1 MAILALGVSYRRAD
15 VDLLERLAFAPDDY
29 SKAYRHVLE
38 MEAVR
43 EAVLLSTCNRVE
55 VYAEVASYH
64 AGFQD
69 LKRFL
74 AESREVGPE
83 EFAEPLY
90 AHYES
95 DAAEHLFGVAAGVDS
110 MVMGEPQILTQVR
123 AAYHRAE
130 DERATGPTLSAMF
143 RGAVRTGKRA
153 RAETAIGSSPAAMV
167 DAGVALA
174 EGCLGSVAGRDAVV
188 VGAGGM
194 AALAATALREAGVGR
209 LRIVNRSPERART
222 LAERAGGEVFGL
234 DHLAAAVAG
243 ADLVV
248 SSTGAAG
255 TVVGLPTLAGR
266 ESGRRLFVLDLAMPR
281 DVDPA
286 VADVEGV
293 RVADIDSLR
302 EALSGSDE
310 ATAEAMGDVRRIVAE
325 EVERFEAWRRA
336 SRLAPLIQAL
346 RDRGERTA
354 ATELTRAAPKL
365 AGLNERQREAV
376 EGLARS
382 IVAKLL
388 HGPILRLKERQ
399 APGAADALARSLA
412 ELFGIDHP
420 GPP

>member
-1 MAILALGVSYRRAD
+1 
-15 VDLLERLAFAPDDY
+15 
-29 SKAYRHVLE
+29 
-38 MEAVR
+38 
-43 EAVLLSTCNRVE
+43 
-55 VYAEVASYH
+55 
-64 AGFQD
+64 
-69 LKRFL
+69 
-74 AESREVGPE
+74 
-83 EFAEPLY
+83 
-90 AHYES
+90 
-95 DAAEHLFGVAAGVDS
+95 
-110 MVMGEPQILTQVR
+110 
-123 AAYHRAE
+123 
-130 DERATGPTLSAMF
+130 
-143 RGAVRTGKRA
+143 
-153 RAETAIGSSPAAMV
+153 
-167 DAGVALA
+167 
-174 EGCLGSVAGRDAVV
+174 
-188 VGAGGM
+188 
-194 AALAATALREAGVGR
+194 
-209 LRIVNRSPERART
+209 
-222 LAERAGGEVFGL
+222 VFGL

-388 HGPILRLKERQ
+388 HDPIVRLRERQ